1 MTTLVKL
8 NNNSPA
14 FNSFFDDFF
23 RRDLH
28 AGYGKARIAVNV
40 KETKEAFH
48 LEVVAPGFKRKDF
61 SISIEDNYLKIQG
74 KVEDSKTENNE
85 NTTEKYSVKE
95 YHKASFEKAYKLS
108 NEVDAERINAK
119 YESGILDIEIPKKS
133 KEETKT
139 VRSINVG

>member
-28 AGYGKARIAVNV
+28 AGYGKARVAVNV
-40 KETKEAFH
+40 KETPEAFH
-48 LEVVAPGFKRKDF
+48 LEVVAPGFKREDF
-61 SISIEDNYLKIQG
+61 SISIEDNYLKIHG
-74 KVEDSKTENNE
+74 KVEESKTDEKDE
-85 NTTEKYSVKE
+85 GTAEKYSVKE

-108 NEVDAERINAK
+108 NEVDADRINAK
-119 YESGILDIEIPKKS
+119 YENGILDIEIPKKS
-133 KEETKT
+133 KEEKT

>member
-48 LEVVAPGFKRKDF
+48 LEVVAPGFKREDF